1 MTMFRLKF
9 VLLTGPITCLT
20 MPVFAEGNHHGW
32 CVGVGN
38 PHNSH
43 SCSSSTPVW
52 TPPHTQTPVVTQL
65 PPKPVTTTQTPTP
78 TQIVAPVK
86 PYVPKRP
93 PSSRHPVVIVQQP
106 THPPYATLITEPTP
120 SFTLPGGANVQ
131 PPLRP
136 QEPPILQQQ
145 PPPLQPQ
152 PQQPPVVNPIIAPP
166 LPQPQVPQQ
175 VAVAIP
181 QPQQPPVVNPIVAPP
196 LPQPQVPQQVAVAV
210 PQPQQPPVVN
220 PIIAP
225 PLPQP
230 QVPQQVAVAIPQPQQ
245 PPVVNPIVAPPLPQP
260 QVPQQVTVA
269 VPQPQQPPVVNPIVE
284 PPLPQPQV
292 PQQVAVAIPQ
302 PQQPPAL
309 QPVLQPQVP
318 QPPLQTP
325 TVAPDGVIPV
335 VVLTPLP
342 DPGFVVP
349 GGGKTPVK
357 VDSGVSVIL
366 QPVTGMIPKPIVH
379 RPRPYTKPVNV
390 PEITQ
395 SPVIVKPLD
404 PPGFVTPG
412 GGQRPTIS
420 GSNSTIIY
428 QPVGDPKPNQVDPL
442 LHVPI
447 DAGRHPAHDLP
458 VFDTPSGA
466 AQCLLSGYGRRYW
479 IDEKGV
485 RHETGMP
492 ATLRGFGPI
501 MRDVP
506 AFTHQSAGCVL
517 LVYRREDRRE
527 RN

>member
-1 MTMFRLKF
+1 
-9 VLLTGPITCLT
+9 
-20 MPVFAEGNHHGW
+20 
-32 CVGVGN
+32 
-38 PHNSH
+38 
-43 SCSSSTPVW
+43 
-52 TPPHTQTPVVTQL
+52 VT
-65 PPKPVTTTQTPTP
+65 
-78 TQIVAPVK
+78 
-86 PYVPKRP
+86 
-93 PSSRHPVVIVQQP
+93 
-106 THPPYATLITEPTP
+106 
-120 SFTLPGGANVQ
+120 
-131 PPLRP
+131 
-136 QEPPILQQQ
+136 
-145 PPPLQPQ
+145 
-152 PQQPPVVNPIIAPP
+152 
-166 LPQPQVPQQ
+166 
-175 VAVAIP
+175 VAV
-181 QPQQPPVVNPIVAPP
+181 
-196 LPQPQVPQQVAVAV
+196 
-210 PQPQQPPVVN
+210 
-220 PIIAP
+220 
-225 PLPQP
+225 
-230 QVPQQVAVAIPQPQQ
+230 PQPQQ

>member
-152 PQQPPVVNPIIAPP
+152 PQQPPVVNPIIA
-166 LPQPQVPQQ
+166 
-175 VAVAIP
+175 
-181 QPQQPPVVNPIVAPP
+181 
-196 LPQPQVPQQVAVAV
+196 
-210 PQPQQPPVVN
+210 
-220 PIIAP
+220 
-225 PLPQP
+225 
-230 QVPQQVAVAIPQPQQ
+230 
-245 PPVVNPIVAPPLPQP
+245 
-260 QVPQQVTVA
+260 
-269 VPQPQQPPVVNPIVE
+269 